1 MGKSSEQINGLQ
13 AMASSRLV
21 DELTYNGAG
30 VYPAMINSRGIE
42 MGLQTMAPY
51 YPTGKLSPAENLRAR
66 QRHQGIAHDNDHA
79 NDSSNLTLR
88 SHVHSQVLILDN
100 RPQKCL

>member
-1 MGKSSEQINGLQ
+1 MGKSPEQVNGLQ

-21 DELTYNGAG
+21 DEPTYSGAG
-30 VYPAMINSRGIE
+30 VYPAMINSRVIE
-42 MGLQTMAPY
+42 MGLQPMAPY

-66 QRHQGIAHDNDHA
+66 QRQQGIAHDNDHA
-79 NDSSNLTLR
+79 NDSSNLALR
-88 SHVHSQVLILDN
+88 SPVHSQVLILDN

>member
-1 MGKSSEQINGLQ
+1 MGKSPEQINGRQ

-30 VYPAMINSRGIE
+30 GYPAMINSRGIE
-42 MGLQTMAPY
+42 MGLQPMAPY
-51 YPTGKLSPAENLRAR
+51 YPTGKLSPAENPRAR
-66 QRHQGIAHDNDHA
+66 QHA